1 MSATVPCLL
10 NFAGRRLGCTDN
22 LGSHPRSRLGAHFLK
37 EPSLRSLRALA
48 VVVGLVAAG
57 CGGPEATAVP
67 ATPTQKAVAP
77 PAVHAGECLAKEI
90 PDGDDVA
97 PDLTSA
103 IDCTKP
109 HVYEV
114 SDVLGSTTDGSQLA
128 DEFQSY
134 AASECESS
142 ILKRAGT
149 NRIKDAGK
157 PLKEVNAGLVMSGG
171 STWVNLTPAAGWADK
186 QEFICAVRYTEHQ
199 TGGGDL
205 APRPVKAKSDH
216 PAFHDFLTEDF
227 PADRRLCI
235 TYDGQERYSLEP
247 CGDGQHYGEIF
258 FGYDAAAA
266 FGEKFVEGVDS
277 EEPSEAEWT
286 KLSDPCFEA
295 LPALLGN
302 NFDEDLSGV
311 ADLADAGWYE
321 YEDFDLPAGSLVE
334 NADRVDF
341 VPVAKGQGA

>member
-1 MSATVPCLL
+1 M
-10 NFAGRRLGCTDN
+10 
-22 LGSHPRSRLGAHFLK
+22 
-37 EPSLRSLRALA
+37 RSLRALA
-48 VVVGLVAAG
+48 VVVCLVAAG
-57 CGGPEATAVP
+57 CGGPEP
-67 ATPTQKAVAP
+67 ATGPVTPTEKKAVAP
-77 PAVHAGECLAKEI
+77 ATFRAGDCFAKEV

-97 PDLTSA
+97 PDFTSA
-103 IDCTKP
+103 VDCTKP

-114 SDVLGSTTDGSQLA
+114 SDVFAVPERYLRGDSRKQKLANRKVLGSTTKGSQLA

-142 ILKRAGT
+142 ILKRAGI
-149 NRIKDAGK
+149 NRIKVAGK

-171 STWVNLTPAAGWADK
+171 STWINLAPVPNWTDGE
-186 QEFICAVRYTEHQ
+186 QEFICTVRYTEHQ

-216 PAFHDFLTEDF
+216 PAFHDFLTKDF
-227 PADRRLCI
+227 PADRRLCV
-235 TYDGQERYSLEP
+235 TYDSQERYSLEP

-286 KLSDPCFEA
+286 KLGDPCFEA

-321 YEDFDLPAGSLVE
+321 EASVYATYCIAVPYESEDFDLPAGSLVE